1 VDYFLSIGMMLHGL
15 GLTPDRDAATFV
27 VVGDDGDEFSV
38 DFKALAQDVKPKW
51 IHAASPLSLAEQ
63 PVDGSAAC
71 TYVRPSRTLYCNVK
85 VMLQLEKLSQ
95 EMLGLIRKE
104 HPEKV
109 AIDLRRNGGGDYNLG
124 LQYLIRPLQQ
134 DKSINRK
141 GHLFVLVGPNTFSA
155 AMSNAA

>member
-1 VDYFLSIGMMLHGL
+1 
-15 GLTPDRDAATFV
+15 
-27 VVGDDGDEFSV
+27 
-38 DFKALAQDVKPKW
+38 
-51 IHAASPLSLAEQ
+51 
-63 PVDGSAAC
+63 
-71 TYVRPSRTLYCNVK
+71 
-85 VMLQLEKLSQ
+85 
-95 EMLGLIRKE
+95 
-104 HPEKV
+104 V